1 LSGKTS
7 SRNRAL
13 QATYGDRHPHRP
25 YSRPRHILELTIMR
39 VHGIYRSS
47 RQSVILP
54 ALSAAFAVAL
64 VASPVAAQAQDTGS
78 GSAMS
83 QHETKADM
91 HAETIDQRIAT
102 LHEEL
107 KITPAEESD
116 WNAVATTMR
125 ENADAMEKLANKKE
139 SQSKQGM
146 TAVEDLQTY
155 SQFAQEHVDHLKKLT
170 SVFETLYNAMPS
182 EQKKVADEVF
192 ARSQHQAQDNQG

>member
-1 LSGKTS
+1 
-7 SRNRAL
+7 
-13 QATYGDRHPHRP
+13 
-25 YSRPRHILELTIMR
+25 MR

-125 ENADAMEKLANKKE
+125 ENADAMEKLANEKE

-182 EQKKVADEVF
+182 EQRKVADEVF